1 MAGTKQYR
9 LSFKN
14 ENLIKILN
22 KIKPKDIER
31 LTEYSLLLLLAQPDF
46 QFFFK
51 SFFLEDAAESIDF
64 SFLERFAEGGMFSSL
79 SPSQRNR
86 KAKGEK
92 ETIISKEPKKE
103 SPVPAPAPEE
113 VQEVQEVQEENSLRS
128 SLLRM
133 RGDL

>member
-1 MAGTKQYR
+1 MTGTKQYR
-9 LSFKN
+9 LNFRN
-14 ENLIKILN
+14 EDLIRILS

-51 SFFLEDAAESIDF
+51 SFFLAEEAEKIDF
-64 SFLERFAEGGMFSSL
+64 SFLECFAEGEMFHASL
-79 SPSQRNR
+79 SPSKRNK

-92 ETIISKEPKKE
+92 EKIISEEPEKEKT
-103 SPVPAPAPEE
+103 VPTS
-113 VQEVQEVQEENSLRS
+113 EVQEESSLRNSL
-128 SLLRM
+128 LKM

>member
-14 ENLIKILN
+14 EKLIKILN

-51 SFFLEDAAESIDF
+51 SFFLEEDAESIDF
-64 SFLERFAEGGMFSSL
+64 SFLERFAEGEMFHPSS
-79 SPSQRNR
+79 SPSKRNT

-92 ETIISKEPKKE
+92 GKIISEEPEKEKE
-103 SPVPAPAPEE
+103 KEIPVPAP
-113 VQEVQEVQEENSLRS
+113 EVQEESFLRN